1 MRAPSEH
8 PMNQAATDLAT
19 DPWARLLAAPE
30 TALADH
36 PGSPKLRDSDGFWL
50 LRLDRPDEHNRLDP
64 ADVDALGAF
73 FAARAADPTPPR
85 ALVIIGTGERTFS
98 SGYTLGAIGTELDH
112 RLEDMLDALERL
124 PCLTIAALSGSVYGG
139 ATDMALACDLRI
151 GRDGLRMFMPAARFG
166 LHYYPGGLR
175 RYLDRLGLGAT
186 AKLMLTGMT
195 IESAEMLRIG
205 FLTESVPAGDFDTRL
220 GEILDAVALTDP
232 ATVAR
237 MKANLLEL
245 LAGGS
250 RAETAAVLAQMAR
263 AHVESRNSEE
273 LQRRL
278 AARLAR

>member
-1 MRAPSEH
+1 
-8 PMNQAATDLAT
+8 MNQASTDVAT

-30 TALADH
+30 TALAGH
-36 PGSPKLRDSDGFWL
+36 PGSPKLRNSDGFWL

-73 FAARAADPTPPR
+73 FEARAADAPQSLR
-85 ALVIIGTGERTFS
+85 ALAIIGTGERTFS

-139 ATDMALACDLRI
+139 ATDMALACDLRV

-175 RYLDRLGLGAT
+175 RYLERLGLGAT

-195 IESAEMLRIG
+195 IESSEMLRIG
-205 FLTESVPAGDFDTRL
+205 FLTDSVPAEDFDARL
-220 GEILDAVALTDP
+220 GEILGAVAQTDP

-237 MKANLLEL
+237 MKANLLDL

-250 RAETAAVLAQMAR
+250 RAETAAVLDAMAR
-263 AHVESRNSEE
+263 AHVESRDSAE

>member
-1 MRAPSEH
+1 
-8 PMNQAATDLAT
+8 MNPNATDVAT

-30 TALADH
+30 SALADH
-36 PGSPKLRDSDGFWL
+36 PGSPKLRQADGFWL

-73 FAARAADPTPPR
+73 FAARTADEPQALR
-85 ALVIIGTGERTFS
+85 ALAIIGTGERTFS

-151 GRDGLRMFMPAARFG
+151 GREGLRMFMPAARFG

-205 FLTESVPAGDFDTRL
+205 FLTECVPAEDFHARM
-220 GEILDAVALTDP
+220 GEILDAVAQTDP

-237 MKANLLEL
+237 MKANLLDL

-250 RAETAAVLAQMAR
+250 RAEVAAVLDEMAR
-263 AHVESRNSEE
+263 AHVESRDSEE
-273 LQRRL
+273 LRRRL
-278 AARLAR
+278 AARLSR

>member
-1 MRAPSEH
+1 
-8 PMNQAATDLAT
+8 MNPNATDLAT

-30 TALADH
+30 SALADH
-36 PGSPKLRDSDGFWL
+36 PGSPKLRQADGFWL

-73 FAARAADPTPPR
+73 FAARTADEPQALR
-85 ALVIIGTGERTFS
+85 ALAIIGTGERTFS

-112 RLEDMLDALERL
+112 RLEDMLDALEHL

-151 GRDGLRMFMPAARFG
+151 GREGLRMFMPAARFG

-205 FLTESVPAGDFDTRL
+205 FLTESVPAEDFHTRM
-220 GEILDAVALTDP
+220 GEILEAVAQTDP

-250 RAETAAVLAQMAR
+250 RAETQAVLEAMAR
-263 AHVESRNSEE
+263 AHVESRDSEE

-278 AARLAR
+278 AARLGR

>member
-1 MRAPSEH
+1 MNPS
-8 PMNQAATDLAT
+8 ATDVAT
-19 DPWARLLAAPE
+19 DPWMRLLAAPE

-36 PGSPKLRDSDGFWL
+36 PGSPKLRRADGFWL

-73 FAARAADPTPPR
+73 FAQRSADDPQSLR
-85 ALVIIGTGERTFS
+85 ALAIIGTGERTFS

-139 ATDMALACDLRI
+139 ATDMALACDLRV

-205 FLTESVPAGDFDTRL
+205 FLTESVPAEDFDTRM
-220 GEILDAVALTDP
+220 GEILAAVAQTDP

-250 RAETAAVLAQMAR
+250 RAETAAVLDEMAR
-263 AHVESRNSEE
+263 AHVESRNSDE
-273 LQRRL
+273 LRRRL
-278 AARLAR
+278 AARLTR